1 LWYNECSK
9 KKGLKVVKT
18 ARRTPRNYD
27 GTEVTTRALGDLIP
41 VVLSKITEVNRD
53 RPDLILA
60 AWPGIIGS
68 NLAAMTKAVSFSDGF
83 LVVKVK
89 NSTLYS
95 LLNQNEKPK
104 LLSILRKK
112 FPNVTIHNIMFRM
125 G

>member
-68 NLAAMTKAVSFSDGF
+68 NLAVMTKAVSFSDGCLF
-83 LVVKVK
+83 VKVK